1 MAVKIRLKKI
11 SDTSKKRYNF
21 RIVVMDERKTRDGRV
36 LEELG
41 FYDPAKKPAT
51 LKIDKIRVEHWL
63 KLGAQISP
71 TVKSLV
77 KQLK

>member
-1 MAVKIRLKKI
+1 MAVAIRLRKI

-21 RIVVMDERKTRDGRV
+21 RIVAIDDSNPRDGRV

-41 FYDPAKKPAT
+41 YYDPAKDPAA
-51 LKIDKIRVEHWL
+51 LKIDKERLKHWE
-63 KLGAQISP
+63 KLGARVSP

-77 KQLK
+77 KKLK

>member
-1 MAVKIRLKKI
+1 MAVKIRLRKV
-11 SDTSKKRYNF
+11 SDTAKKRYNF
-21 RIVVMDERKTRDGRV
+21 RIVAIDELKSRDGRV

-41 FYDPAKKPAT
+41 YYDPAKNPASVK
-51 LKIDKIRVEHWL
+51 LNKDRIEHWR

-77 KQLK
+77 KKTK